1 MNEISI
7 IILCRCKFQAAR
19 PHRIFINRIN
29 NGANA
34 YLVKTEQKWHLALSR
49 GKCIW
54 LGISMTKDWTR
65 LASEHPLCYEID
77 VFSPCIKKRD
87 CSTLLCSSIW
97 KRKMKRNKL
106 YCIFMDKF
114 HLTLWQL
121 LLVSWKLKFWIVK
134 W

>member
-19 PHRIFINRIN
+19 PPTYRIFINRIN

-77 VFSPCIKKRD
+77 EIL
-87 CSTLLCSSIW
+87 TLLSRNAIVRDFHARVHGKGRWNETNCSVLSRINCIW
-97 KRKMKRNKL
+97 LCDN
-106 YCIFMDKF
+106 
-114 HLTLWQL
+114 WL
-121 LLVSWKLKFWIVK
+121 LLVSWKLKF
-134 W
+134 